1 MCDGGVAT
9 DDRTQLHPRIRQMAL
24 PAPDRYPVASAA
36 GRGSGAHRRST
47 SFSQRHQEAAAPIR
61 QRRGRLPGTR
71 HSTGGSRSMREPA
84 VRQD

>member
-9 DDRTQLHPRIRQMAL
+9 EDSIQLHPRIRRMAPL
-24 PAPDRYPVASAA
+24 APDRYPVASAA

-47 SFSQRHQEAAAPIR
+47 SSSQRHQEVAAPIR
-61 QRRGRLPGTR
+61 RRRGRLPGTR